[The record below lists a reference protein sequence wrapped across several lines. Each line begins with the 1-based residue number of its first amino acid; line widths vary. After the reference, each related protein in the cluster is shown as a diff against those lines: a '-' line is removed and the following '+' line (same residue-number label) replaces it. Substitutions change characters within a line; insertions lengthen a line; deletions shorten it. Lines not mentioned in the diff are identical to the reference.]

1 MQIVKKV
8 PPDSTQLIIKNL
20 LSLSFSLTIYNKK
33 NFNRKNEI
41 LNIQQQPDLNSII
54 LELNVDFQSTS

>member
-8 PPDSTQLIIKNL
+8 PPDSTQLIIKYL